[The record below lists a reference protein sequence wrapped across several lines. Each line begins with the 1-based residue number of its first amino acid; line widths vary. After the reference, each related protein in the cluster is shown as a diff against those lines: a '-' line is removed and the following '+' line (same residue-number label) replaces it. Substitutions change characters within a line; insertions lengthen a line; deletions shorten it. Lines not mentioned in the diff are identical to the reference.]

1 MPLGSGDAARPDG
14 GTPFPREARVRSARQ
29 LFRRR
34 VIPPARGDV
43 IAAVTVALV
52 LVPQSL
58 AYAELAGLP
67 VVTGL
72 YTAVAATIAAGFIGS
87 SRYLQTGPVALTS
100 LLTLGALT
108 SLATVGSDEYVALAA
123 LLALVVGAVRLLIG
137 LLRWGFVAY
146 LMSQPVI
153 AAFTVAAALLIAFS
167 QVPALLDVDTDET
180 SPLLAAWESLL
191 HPRDWNATAI
201 AIGAAMVVL
210 VRFGR
215 RISPLF
221 PGAFVGAVGA
231 LLLTTFEL
239 VEVQEVGEVPSGL
252 PTPTLALPWAD
263 TPSLLLFGV
272 VIALVGFAEAAS
284 IARQYASEDRE
295 PWDPDREFTGQG
307 LANVA
312 AGVFQGYPAGGSF
325 SRSSLNRLSGARTRW
340 SGVLAGVVVLA
351 IMPVASVLSGLPQSA
366 LAGLIIASVLSLI
379 RVQPFIEA
387 WRVSKPQFVVAA
399 VTFVATVAAA
409 PYVERGLLVGVGL
422 SLGVHLWREL
432 RVEID
437 TWSEGSTLH
446 VRPQG
451 VLYFGSAPYVE
462 SRAAALVAADPE
474 IETVV
479 LHLERVGRL
488 DVTGAAALRSLV
500 DDMRLSGVRVVIA
513 GSQPQAQR
521 LLRRVLGDRVD
532 TGERPATNET

>member
-1 MPLGSGDAARPDG
+1 
-14 GTPFPREARVRSARQ
+14 V
-29 LFRRR
+29 
-34 VIPPARGDV
+34 VPPGRGDV

-72 YTAVAATIAAGFIGS
+72 YTAVAATIAAGLIGS

-108 SLATVGSDEYVALAA
+108 SLADVGTDEYVALAA

-137 LLRWGFVAY
+137 LARWGFVAY

-153 AAFTVAAALLIAFS
+153 AAFTVAAALLIGFS
-167 QVPALLDVDTDET
+167 QVPALLGVDSEQA
-180 SPLLAAWESLL
+180 SPLLAAWDAVRAPASWD
-191 HPRDWNATAI
+191 PTAI
-201 AIGAAMVVL
+201 AIGVAMVLLVL
-210 VRFGR
+210 LGR

-231 LLLTTFEL
+231 LLLTTFG
-239 VEVQEVGEVPSGL
+239 VVTVAEVGDVPSGL
-252 PTPTLALPWAD
+252 PTPSLALPWSEV
-263 TPSLLLFGV
+263 PSLLLSAV

-284 IARQYASEDRE
+284 IARRYASEDRE
-295 PWDPDREFTGQG
+295 TWDPDREFAGQG

-351 IMPVASVLSGLPQSA
+351 IMPVASVLSGLPQAA
-366 LAGLIIASVLSLI
+366 LAGLIIASILSLI
-379 RVQPFIEA
+379 RVRPFVEA
-387 WRVSKPQFVVAA
+387 WRVSKPQFAVAA
-399 VTFVATVAAA
+399 VTFVVTVAAA
-409 PYVERGLLVGVGL
+409 PHVERGLLLGVAL

-432 RVEID
+432 HVEIE
-437 TWSEGSTLH
+437 TWSDGSTLH

-462 SRAAALVAADPE
+462 ARAAALVAADPA

-479 LHLERVGRL
+479 LHLERLGRL
-488 DVTGAAALRSLV
+488 DVTGAAALRSLI
-500 DDMRLSGVRVVIA
+500 DDMRLAGVRVVVA

-521 LLRRVLGDRVD
+521 LLRRVLGDCVD
-532 TGERPATNET
+532 TGERPAAGET

>member
-1 MPLGSGDAARPDG
+1 
-14 GTPFPREARVRSARQ
+14 
-29 LFRRR
+29 
-34 VIPPARGDV
+34 V

-58 AYAELAGLP
+58 AYAKLAGLP

-72 YTAVAATIAAGFIGS
+72 YTAVAATIAAGLVGS

-100 LLTLGALT
+100 LLTFGALT
-108 SLATVGSDEYVALAA
+108 SLATAGSDDYVALAA
-123 LLALVVGAVRLLIG
+123 LLALVVGVVRLLIG

-153 AAFTVAAALLIAFS
+153 AAFTLAAALLIACS
-167 QVPALLDVDTDET
+167 QVPALLEVPTDEVN
-180 SPLLAAWESLL
+180 PVRAAWEAVRQ
-191 HPRDWNATAI
+191 PGEWNWTAI
-201 AIGAAMVVL
+201 GIGVAVVVL
-210 VRFGR
+210 VRYGR
-215 RISPLF
+215 RLHPLF

-231 LLLTTFEL
+231 LLLTTFDL
-239 VEVQEVGEVPSGL
+239 VDVEEVGDVPNGLPVPSV
-252 PTPTLALPWAD
+252 ALPWSE
-263 TPSLLLFGV
+263 TPSLLLFGA

-295 PWDPDREFTGQG
+295 AWDPDREFAGQG
-307 LANVA
+307 LANLA

-351 IMPVASVLSGLPQSA
+351 IMPVASVLSGLPQAA
-366 LAGLIIASVLSLI
+366 LAGLIIASVLSLL
-379 RVQPFIEA
+379 RVRAFVEA
-387 WRVSKPQFVVAA
+387 WRVSKPQFGVAT
-399 VTFVATVAAA
+399 VTFVVTVAAA
-409 PYVERGLLVGVGL
+409 PHVERGLLLGVAL

-432 RVEID
+432 HVEIE

-451 VLYFGSAPYVE
+451 VLYFGSAPNVE
-462 SRAAALVAADPE
+462 ARAAALVAADPA

-488 DVTGAAALRSLV
+488 DVTGAAALRSLI
-500 DDMRLSGVRVVIA
+500 DDMRLSGVRVVIG

-521 LLRRVLGDRVD
+521 LLRRVLGDAVETD
-532 TGERPATNET
+532 RP

>member
-1 MPLGSGDAARPDG
+1 
-14 GTPFPREARVRSARQ
+14 
-29 LFRRR
+29 
-34 VIPPARGDV
+34 V
-43 IAAVTVALV
+43 IAALTVALV

-58 AYAELAGLP
+58 AYAKLAGLP

-72 YTAVAATIAAGFIGS
+72 YTAVAATIAAGLIGS

-108 SLATVGSDEYVALAA
+108 SLAAVGSDEYVALAA

-153 AAFTVAAALLIAFS
+153 AAFTVAAALLIALS
-167 QVPALLDVDTDET
+167 QVPALVEVDTDAS
-180 SPLLAAWESLL
+180 SPLRAAWEAVSR
-191 HPRDWNATAI
+191 PGDWNPTAI
-201 AIGAAMVVL
+201 AIGVAMVVL
-210 VRFGR
+210 VLFGR

-239 VEVQEVGEVPSGL
+239 VEVAEVGDVPSGL
-252 PTPTLALPWAD
+252 PLPSLALPWSE

-284 IARQYASEDRE
+284 ISRQYASEDRE
-295 PWDPDREFTGQG
+295 TWDPDREFAGQG

-340 SGVLAGVVVLA
+340 SGVLAGIVVLA
-351 IMPVASVLSGLPQSA
+351 IMPVASVLSGLPQAA
-366 LAGLIIASVLSLI
+366 LAGLIIASVIPLL
-379 RVQPFIEA
+379 RLQPFVEA
-387 WRVSKPQFVVAA
+387 WRVSKPQFAVAA
-399 VTFVATVAAA
+399 LTFVVTVAAA
-409 PYVERGLLVGVGL
+409 PHVERGLLLGVAL

-432 RVEID
+432 HVEIE

-462 SRAAALVAADPE
+462 ARAAELVAADPA
-474 IETVV
+474 IATVV
-479 LHLERVGRL
+479 LHLERLGRL
-488 DVTGAAALRSLV
+488 DVTGASALRSLI

-521 LLRRVLGDRVD
+521 LLRRVLGDAVATDERRSAG
-532 TGERPATNET
+532 GEQ

>member
-1 MPLGSGDAARPDG
+1 VG
-14 GTPFPREARVRSARQ
+14 SARS
-29 LFRRR
+29 LLPRR
-34 VIPPARGDV
+34 VVPPARGDL

-58 AYAELAGLP
+58 AYAKLAGLP

-72 YTAVAATIAAGFIGS
+72 YTAVAATIAAGLIGS

-108 SLATVGSDEYVALAA
+108 SLAAVGSAEYVALAA
-123 LLALVVGAVRLLIG
+123 LLALVVGVVRLLIG

-153 AAFTVAAALLIAFS
+153 AAFTVAAALLIALS
-167 QVPALLDVDTDET
+167 QVPALLEVDTDAS
-180 SPLLAAWESLL
+180 SPLRAAWEAVSR
-191 HPRDWNATAI
+191 PGDWNPTAI
-201 AIGAAMVVL
+201 AIGVAMVLLVL
-210 VRFGR
+210 LGR

-239 VEVQEVGEVPSGL
+239 VEVAEVGAVPSGL
-252 PTPTLALPWAD
+252 PLPNLALPWSE

-284 IARQYASEDRE
+284 ISRQYASEDRE
-295 PWDPDREFTGQG
+295 TWDPDREFAGQG
-307 LANVA
+307 LANVT

-351 IMPVASVLSGLPQSA
+351 IMPVASLLSGLPQAA
-366 LAGLIIASVLSLI
+366 LAGLIIASVIPLL
-379 RVQPFIEA
+379 RMQPFVEA
-387 WRVSKPQFVVAA
+387 WRVSKPQFAVA
-399 VTFVATVAAA
+399 VLTFVVTVAAA
-409 PYVERGLLVGVGL
+409 PHVERGLLLGVAL

-432 RVEID
+432 HVEIE
-437 TWSEGSTLH
+437 TWSEGTTLH

-462 SRAAALVAADPE
+462 ARAAALVAADPA
-474 IETVV
+474 IATVV
-479 LHLERVGRL
+479 LHLERLGRL
-488 DVTGAAALRSLV
+488 DVTGASALRSLI
-500 DDMRLSGVRVVIA
+500 DDMRLAGVRVVIA

-521 LLRRVLGDRVD
+521 LLRRVLGDAVETDERRIAG
-532 TGERPATNET
+532 GER